1 VTRAWIVSM
10 MLLAGGVANA
20 GPDSRPVAAPAPDGT
35 GTTSQS
41 APADKRRIVGILEV
55 RVEGLPDDVKQSFQ
69 RSIEDQF
76 DTKQYWLMN
85 RTLMKQRLI
94 RSTKWTEGCVVGEC
108 LAEVRAQTGAE
119 LVLLAA
125 LTGAGTSFGYVVT
138 LVRTDTGRV
147 FQQVSDRCDV
157 CTVSEA
163 MGNATLATVGLL
175 NNVPDKLPD
184 EAAEQGVAIDVAV
197 GKVTRELAARD
208 QHTTRVGIVLTAVG
222 LAAGIVGGVLYE
234 LNSKSSFAAP
244 TVAGGGALALGGVVV
259 LAF

>member
-1 VTRAWIVSM
+1 M
-10 MLLAGGVANA
+10 MLLAGSVANA
-20 GPDSRPVAAPAPDGT
+20 QPDSRPVAAPAPDGT
-35 GTTSQS
+35 GASS
-41 APADKRRIVGILEV
+41 APPVIDKRRLVGVLEV
-55 RVEGLPDDVKQSFQ
+55 RVEGVPDEVKQSFQ
-69 RSIEDQF
+69 HSIEDQF
-76 DTKQYWLMN
+76 DIKQYRLIG
-85 RTLMKQRLI
+85 RALMKQKLI

-184 EAAEQGVAIDVAV
+184 EADEQGAAINVAV
-197 GKVTRELAARD
+197 GKATRELAAHD
-208 QHTTRVGIVLTAVG
+208 QHTTRIGMVLTAVG
-222 LAAGIVGGVLYE
+222 LAALITGGVLYG
-234 LNSKSSFAAP
+234 LDSKSIAAP
-244 TVAGGGALALGGVVV
+244 TVAGGGALAMGGVVV